1 MMSQEKKKVSIITG
15 TRADYGLLYPLL
27 KRLEKDEMFELQII
41 ATGMH
46 LSPEFGMTYREI
58 EEDGFLINEK
68 VEMLLSSDTQTAITK
83 SVGIGIMSFA
93 DVFKRMKPDL
103 LIVLGDRFETFA
115 AAVSAFM
122 AQIPIAHL
130 HGGELTEGVIDD
142 AFRHSITKM
151 SYLHFTSAEEYRR
164 RVIQLGESPER
175 VFNAGALGLD
185 NINKTELLSKEELE
199 SRLNFKFSGKTVLVT
214 FHPATLDRES
224 SGEQFRELLNAL
236 DNIKELKVI
245 FTKPNADADGRIII
259 KMIDEYVRANN
270 EKAMSSKSLGKLNY
284 LSAMKHAD
292 LVIGNSSS
300 GIIEFPSFNKPTVNI
315 GDRQRGRIKSQSI
328 IDCRPRKDDIGA
340 AIKKALSDDFRKVCE
355 KTENPY
361 GDGNSSE
368 RIVAILKKELMKP
381 MDLKKSF
388 FDMNNIPL
396 DGVRE
401 NDIADTGDVN
411 AEEKYLYC

>member
-1 MMSQEKKKVSIITG
+1 MKKKICIVTG
-15 TRADYGLLYPLL
+15 TRAEYGLFYPLL
-27 KRLEKDEMFELQII
+27 KRLEKDDLFELQIA
-41 ATGMH
+41 ATGTH
-46 LSPEFGMTYREI
+46 LSPEFGLTYKEI
-58 EEDGFLINEK
+58 EADGFIINEK
-68 VEMLLSSDTQTAITK
+68 VEMLLSSDTEIGISK
-83 SVGIGIMSFA
+83 SIGIGIMSFA
-93 DVFKRMKPDL
+93 DVFGRLRPDL

-115 AAVSAFM
+115 AVVSAFI
-122 AQIPIAHL
+122 AKIPIAHL

-142 AFRHSITKM
+142 ALRHSITKM

-175 VFNAGALGLD
+175 VFNTGALGLD
-185 NINKTELLSKEELE
+185 NINKTELLSKAELE
-199 SRLNFKFSGKTVLVT
+199 NRLNFKFSGKTALLT

-236 DNIKELKVI
+236 DDIKELKVI
-245 FTKPNADADGRIII
+245 FTKPNADSGGRIII

-270 EKAMSSKSLGKLNY
+270 ERAMSSKSLGKVNY

-300 GIIEFPSFNKPTVNI
+300 GIIEFPSFKKPAVNI
-315 GDRQRGRIKSQSI
+315 GDRQRGRIKAQSI
-328 IDCRPRKDDIGA
+328 IDCRPRKDDIKA
-340 AIKKALSDDFRKVCE
+340 AIKKALSDDFRALCE

-368 RIVAILKKELMKP
+368 KIAAILKKELMKP
-381 MDLKKSF
+381 MDLKKCF

-401 NDIADTGDVN
+401 KEIADTGDVN
-411 AEEKYLYC
+411 AEKKYLYC